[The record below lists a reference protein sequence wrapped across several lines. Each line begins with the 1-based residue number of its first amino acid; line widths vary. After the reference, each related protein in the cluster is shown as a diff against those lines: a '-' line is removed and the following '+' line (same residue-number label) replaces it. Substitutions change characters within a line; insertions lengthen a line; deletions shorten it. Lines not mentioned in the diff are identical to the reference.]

1 MKILFT
7 LMCFCLLIGWT
18 DQALAQH
25 GGKAEPSRISFQKGA
40 TSATVSRYLKHGEQ
54 MEYVFAATKGQKV
67 SLKIVSTPKGK
78 FHYFTIKSDF
88 GFVSDYDINFDWTF
102 DAPET
107 GDYFVTVTLRP
118 TDKVRQGRFRLT
130 LTIKR

>member
-1 MKILFT
+1 MKILFVVLFLFLSIGLTEET
-7 LMCFCLLIGWT
+7 LG
-18 DQALAQH
+18 QG
-25 GGKAEPSRISFQKGA
+25 GGKAEPDRISFKKGA
-40 TSATVSRYLKHGEQ
+40 ISATVSRYLKHGEQ

-78 FHYFTIKSDF
+78 FHYFTIKTDF

-107 GDYFVTVTLRP
+107 GDYFVTVNLRP

>member
-1 MKILFT
+1 
-7 LMCFCLLIGWT
+7 MCFCLLTGWT

-25 GGKAEPSRISFQKGA
+25 GGKAEPDRISFQKGS

-67 SLKIVSTPKGK
+67 SLKIVSTPKGE
-78 FHYFTIKSDF
+78 FHCFAIKSDF

-107 GDYFVTVTLRP
+107 SDYFVTVNLRP

>member
-1 MKILFT
+1 
-7 LMCFCLLIGWT
+7 MCFCLSIGCT
-18 DQALAQH
+18 DQAFGQH

-67 SLKIVSTPKGK
+67 SLKIVSTPKGE
-78 FHYFTIKSDF
+78 FHYFTIKTDF

-107 GDYFVTVTLRP
+107 GDYFVTVSLRP

-130 LTIKR
+130 LTIKG